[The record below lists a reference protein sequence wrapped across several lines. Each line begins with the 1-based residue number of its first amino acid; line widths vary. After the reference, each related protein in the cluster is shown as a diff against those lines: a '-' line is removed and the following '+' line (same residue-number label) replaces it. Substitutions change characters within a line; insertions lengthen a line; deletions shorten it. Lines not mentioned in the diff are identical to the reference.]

1 MATTLHWAEK
11 SEFFRGAQEEFEA
24 MVAWLTSNEAPIS
37 LDELERGIHTRGQK
51 TMLKLWQAHL
61 DCLSARERAQAP
73 SPPAGVEVR
82 AHTRQVEGRFGRGQ
96 LRRLGYKAPG
106 ERVRF
111 PLDALLNLPADLY
124 SHSVRECMAW
134 EAQRGSW
141 DQAIENVERT
151 TAAHVPK
158 RQAEQ
163 IVTRA
168 AQDFDAFYDERPQTA
183 NDAQSTTSLLALSSD
198 STSVRVRFESLRD
211 ATRKQAEAA
220 AQQSVRGD
228 PIKAKPLR
236 NHDKRMA
243 VATAV
248 WEQEPQVRTAEQIVE
263 NFKRGQ
269 ARSRS
274 KHKWSSLP
282 KPQNKRVSA
291 TIEKDQTMAIEK
303 MFQEAAR
310 RDPTRTRTAIALVDG
325 ERRQIEAIEQQAR
338 HFGFAVTIVLDI
350 IHVLHYLWGAGM
362 AMCCNKEREA
372 EKWVAT
378 YLLKVLTRPA
388 LDVVAGI
395 RQAATKRGLTRKQ
408 GKPVEKCARYL
419 LNNAPYIRYNEF
431 LARGFP
437 IATGVIEGC
446 CRYLVHD
453 RLDITGAQWNLES
466 AEAVLRLRA
475 LRASGDW
482 TEYWSYHLRC
492 ESMRNYQAAA

>member
-151 TAAHVPK
+151 PAAHVPK

-168 AQDFDAFYDERPQTA
+168 AQDFDE
-183 NDAQSTTSLLALSSD
+183 S
-198 STSVRVRFESLRD
+198 FE
-211 ATRKQAEAA
+211 
-220 AQQSVRGD
+220 
-228 PIKAKPLR
+228 P
-236 NHDKRMA
+236 
-243 VATAV
+243 
-248 WEQEPQVRTAEQIVE
+248 
-263 NFKRGQ
+263 
-269 ARSRS
+269 
-274 KHKWSSLP
+274 
-282 KPQNKRVSA
+282 
-291 TIEKDQTMAIEK
+291 
-303 MFQEAAR
+303 R
-310 RDPTRTRTAIALVDG
+310 RDRAVHFN
-325 ERRQIEAIEQQAR
+325 ER
-338 HFGFAVTIVLDI
+338 
-350 IHVLHYLWGAGM
+350 
-362 AMCCNKEREA
+362 
-372 EKWVAT
+372 
-378 YLLKVLTRPA
+378 
-388 LDVVAGI
+388 
-395 RQAATKRGLTRKQ
+395 
-408 GKPVEKCARYL
+408 
-419 LNNAPYIRYNEF
+419 
-431 LARGFP
+431 
-437 IATGVIEGC
+437 
-446 CRYLVHD
+446 
-453 RLDITGAQWNLES
+453 
-466 AEAVLRLRA
+466 
-475 LRASGDW
+475 
-482 TEYWSYHLRC
+482 
-492 ESMRNYQAAA
+492 